1 MKTSPLHDTRLPTL
15 LAALAVTTLAGCQGM
30 PMHHDR
36 PQGDADLSE
45 VAKRFVDPTYAMGAL
60 VVGKNGE
67 IIAVDASGKPVP
79 PCSLP
84 SGAAGD
90 TKQAA
95 APECPKVRNTTITD
109 VQAPAIV
116 RHTGSTCTLVGP
128 IIHAGRAYYFQ
139 LPPGCKP

>member
-1 MKTSPLHDTRLPTL
+1 MIPPRPSARPPMFLATL
-15 LAALAVTTLAGCQGM
+15 AVAALAGCHTM

-45 VAKRFVDPTYAMGAL
+45 VAKRFVDPNYAMGAL
-60 VVGKNGE
+60 VVGQNGE

-90 TKQAA
+90 TKQAP
-95 APECPKVRNTTITD
+95 APECSKVRNTTITD